1 MIKILFHWKSRITKV
16 EYESIVNKKL
26 FYKQEIHF
34 FNLKIN
40 FYKKNLKIRPIVQI
54 HQIDSRIQKQ
64 EFERN
69 IFLLYFFAY

>member
-1 MIKILFHWKSRITKV
+1 MNQLLTRS
-16 EYESIVNKKL
+16 YSISKK
-26 FYKQEIHF
+26 YIF

-64 EFERN
+64 EFERIDFERN